1 MDLQLTGQGVV
12 VLGGGS
18 GIGCAVASAF
28 AAEGARVGVF
38 DRSLRC
44 SKWPADLQV
53 DYVVGDIADHDS
65 MTSAAA
71 EFEEKLGGVRHV
83 ICAAGIGS
91 GKFGFP
97 YWNLEPADW
106 PRVLEVNIMG
116 MVHTAHAFAPGLRE
130 AGEGTFLFLT
140 SVAAQIG
147 SPTDPPYSA
156 AKAAVINFMQ
166 VMAKDLAPFNVRANC
181 LSPGMVKTP
190 LNESVWAAG
199 QEQLPE
205 AERQSYED
213 WAAAKIKTI
222 APLGRWQQPAEFGA
236 MAAYLASPHAHN
248 ITGQTINIDGGQVMH
263 S

>member
-1 MDLQLTGQGVV
+1 M
-12 VLGGGS
+12 
-18 GIGCAVASAF
+18 
-28 AAEGARVGVF
+28 
-38 DRSLRC
+38 
-44 SKWPADLQV
+44 
-53 DYVVGDIADHDS
+53 VGDIADS
-65 MTSAAA
+65 ESVQSAARH
-71 EFEEKLGGVRHV
+71 FEETLGGVRHV

-97 YWNLEPADW
+97 FWNLEPADW
-106 PRVLEVNIMG
+106 PRVLEVNVMG
-116 MVHTAHAFAPGLRE
+116 MVHTAHAFAPGLRA

-140 SVAAQIG
+140 SVAAQTG

-205 AERQSYED
+205 EERQSYED
-213 WAAAKIKTI
+213 WAADKIKTI
-222 APLGRWQQPAEFGA
+222 APLGRWQQPPEFGA

-263 S
+263 A

>member
-1 MDLQLTGQGVV
+1 MDLQLSGQGVV

-18 GIGCAVASAF
+18 GIGRAIAAAF
-28 AAEGARVGVF
+28 AAEGASVGVF

-53 DYVVGDIADHDS
+53 EYVVGDIADYGS
-65 MTSAAA
+65 VQSAAT

-83 ICAAGIGS
+83 VCAAGIGS

-97 YWNLEPADW
+97 FWNLEPADW

-116 MVHTAHAFAPGLRE
+116 MVHTAHAFAPGLRKT
-130 AGEGTFLFLT
+130 GEGTLLFLT

-166 VMAKDLAPFNVRANC
+166 VMAKDLAPVNVRANC
-181 LSPGMVKTP
+181 LSPGMGKTP

-199 QEQLPE
+199 QKQ
-205 AERQSYED
+205 
-213 WAAAKIKTI
+213 
-222 APLGRWQQPAEFGA
+222 
-236 MAAYLASPHAHN
+236 
-248 ITGQTINIDGGQVMH
+248 
-263 S
+263 

>member
-18 GIGCAVASAF
+18 GIGRAVASEF
-28 AAEGARVGVF
+28 AAEGARVGGF

-53 DYVVGDIADHDS
+53 EYVVGDIADYES
-65 MTSAAA
+65 VQSAAA

-83 ICAAGIGS
+83 VCAAGIGS

-97 YWNLEPADW
+97 FWNLEPADW

-130 AGEGTFLFLT
+130 TGEGTLLFLT

-199 QEQLPE
+199 QNQLPE
-205 AERQSYED
+205 GERQSYED

-222 APLGRWQQPAEFGA
+222 APLSRWQQPAEFGA

>member
-18 GIGCAVASAF
+18 GIGRAIASAF

-65 MTSAAA
+65 VTSAAA

-116 MVHTAHAFAPGLRE
+116 MVHTA
-130 AGEGTFLFLT
+130 
-140 SVAAQIG
+140 
-147 SPTDPPYSA
+147 
-156 AKAAVINFMQ
+156 
-166 VMAKDLAPFNVRANC
+166 
-181 LSPGMVKTP
+181 LS
-190 LNESVWAAG
+190 L
-199 QEQLPE
+199 
-205 AERQSYED
+205 
-213 WAAAKIKTI
+213 IHI
-222 APLGRWQQPAEFGA
+222 
-236 MAAYLASPHAHN
+236 
-248 ITGQTINIDGGQVMH
+248 
-263 S
+263 

>member
-1 MDLQLTGQGVV
+1 MDLQLSGQGVV

-18 GIGCAVASAF
+18 GIGRAIAAAF

-44 SKWPADLQV
+44 SKWPAELQV
-53 DYVVGDIADHDS
+53 EYVVGDIVDYDS
-65 MTSAAA
+65 VQSAAA
-71 EFEEKLGGVRHV
+71 GFEEKLGGVRHV
-83 ICAAGIGS
+83 VCAAGIGS
-91 GKFGFP
+91 GKFGYP
-97 YWNLEPADW
+97 YWNLKPADW

-116 MVHTAHAFAPGLRE
+116 MVHTAHAFAPGLRK
-130 AGEGTFLFLT
+130 AGAGTFLFLT

-166 VMAKDLAPFNVRANC
+166 VMAKDLAPYNVRANC

-199 QEQLPE
+199 QEQLPV

-213 WAAAKIKTI
+213 WAAVKIKTI
-222 APLGRWQQPAEFGA
+222 APLGRWQQPVEFGA
-236 MAAYLASPHAHN
+236 MAAYLASPHARN

-263 S
+263 A